1 MLSLRMCLLSA
12 RGVVLSLHDAWDDVR
27 ESTMLGLNDAY
38 YVLGCSAKLVH
49 DACYVPGRGTKLE

>member
-1 MLSLRMCLLSA
+1 MLSLRMCLLKA
-12 RGVVLSLHDAWDDVR
+12 RGVVLSLHDAWDDER

-49 DACYVPGRGTKLE
+49 DAS